1 MAKNRLALTL
11 FLLRFHTVHCIHHTM
26 LNASP
31 KQLLSSVIPEEL
43 ADLLQEEII
52 YGRLPGSTRLTEET
66 VAQRY
71 GVSRSPVREALRLL
85 ERDGLV
91 LRAAR
96 KGIWVTPMSVKDF
109 DEVYSC
115 RIALEG
121 VAAEQAARSPD
132 TIKKA
137 ALQGTLDKMRDAYRR
152 GDVEE
157 FFLQDV
163 RGSDSIYELADN
175 VTLNRLLVGL
185 NKQALRYRFF
195 AYARKTE
202 VVALSIQG
210 TGEIFD
216 AIVAR
221 KAKRAKA
228 RTEVLISDIWQ
239 SMRSTIADAFGEG

>member
-1 MAKNRLALTL
+1 
-11 FLLRFHTVHCIHHTM
+11 M
-26 LNASP
+26 LSATQKHPLPN
-31 KQLLSSVIPEEL
+31 VIPEEL
-43 ADLLQEEII
+43 AALLQEEII
-52 YGRLPGSTRLTEET
+52 YGRMPGSTRLTEEM

-121 VAAEQAARSPD
+121 LAAEQAARSQDSQKKTQLQD
-132 TIKKA
+132 T
-137 ALQGTLDKMRDAYRR
+137 LRKMRDAHRR
-152 GDVEE
+152 GDVED

-163 RGSDSIYELADN
+163 HGSEIIYELADN

-195 AYARKTE
+195 AYARKKE
-202 VVALSIQG
+202 VVTLSFQG
-210 TGEIFD
+210 TGEIFE
-216 AIVAR
+216 AIVGR
-221 KAKRAKA
+221 KAKRAKTL
-228 RTEVLISDIWQ
+228 TETLIDDIWQ